1 MHKYN
6 NIYLTPLVVILG
18 AYGYLSFLIFI
29 LYHLDFFHDS
39 DYFRWGPPVIVFRK
53 IVNSTS
59 EFYFLL
65 SLFFLNK
72 IINTMIT
79 EVVYMW
85 IVNYIKDPKSNN
97 TYYSKNISLLIILL
111 NSGNLSTSFM
121 FAINS
126 LGSQISFLIVDF
138 LGNILVVFYTNKK
151 SIDRIHNE
159 NTLLFE
165 E

>member
-18 AYGYLSFLIFI
+18 AYIYLSFFIFI
-29 LYHLDFFHDS
+29 LYQLDFYHNS
-39 DYFRWGPPVIVFRK
+39 EYFRWGPPVIVFRK
-53 IVNSTS
+53 IVNSTF

-65 SLFFLNK
+65 SLFFFNK
-72 IINTMIT
+72 MINTLIT
-79 EVVYMW
+79 EVVYTW
-85 IVNYIKDPKSNN
+85 IVNCIQDPKSNN

-111 NSGNLSTSFM
+111 NSGHLSINFM

-138 LGNILVVFYTNKK
+138 LGNILVIFYTNKCF
-151 SIDRIHNE
+151 IDRIHNE
-159 NTLLFE
+159 NVLLISN
-165 E
+165 